1 MEYLLGKS
9 EALLQQVSSEKTR
22 FLMNEINWENRLI
35 GIKGARGTGKTTL
48 ILQYLKELDLPPTK
62 AAYFSLDDLYFT
74 THELAD
80 TIEKYYKQGGS
91 YVFLDEVHKYTDWA
105 RHLKNIYDFY
115 PQIKIVFTGSSII
128 DIARQEV
135 DLTRRVR
142 LYDLPGLSFREFL
155 NFQNVMEAGAIS
167 LDEIVSPGRLWKDHF
182 PVDFR
187 PLEFFNKYLQ
197 YGYYPFYLEDEEGY
211 HDRIQQLIR
220 IIVEYDLAELHDFD
234 VRNAKKLLQLLYI
247 LAANVP
253 FKPNLSQLARKTN
266 IHRNT
271 ISSYLYFLEQSKLI
285 HRLYRKGISTSILQ
299 KPEKIYLDNTNLAYA
314 LSTTSPNKGNLR
326 ETFFV
331 SQAKVKHH
339 VNCPFK
345 GDFILDDQWTFEI
358 GRRGKTGRQI
368 QSITDSFIV
377 SDDAEFPVTKL
388 PLWIFGFL
396 Y

>member
-1 MEYLLGKS
+1 MEYLLEKS
-9 EALLQQVSSEKTR
+9 EALARQVTSDKTR
-22 FLMNEINWENRLI
+22 FLKDEINWNNRLI
-35 GIKGARGTGKTTL
+35 GIKGARGTGKSTL
-48 ILQYLKELDLPPTK
+48 ALQRLKQLNLPPTQ

-74 THELAD
+74 THELAG
-80 TIEKYYKQGGS
+80 TIEDYYKQGGK
-91 YVFLDEVHKYTDWA
+91 YIFLDEVHKYKGWA

-115 PQIKIVFTGSSII
+115 PAIKIVFTGSSII

-142 LYDLPGLSFREFL
+142 LYNLPGLSYREFL
-155 NFQNVMEAGAIS
+155 NFQNVLEARPIS
-167 LDEIVSPGRLWKDHF
+167 LDEILSTDRAWKDHF
-182 PVDFR
+182 PVGFR
-187 PLEFFNKYLQ
+187 PLEFFDKYLK

-211 HDRIQQLIR
+211 YDRIQQLIR
-220 IIVEYDLAELHDFD
+220 IIVEYDLAELPDFD

-285 HRLYRKGISTSILQ
+285 HRLYRQGISISILQ
-299 KPEKIYLDNTNLAYA
+299 KPEKIYLDNTNLAYS
-314 LSTTSPNKGNLR
+314 LSTSSPNTGNLR
-326 ETFFV
+326 ETFFL
-331 SQAKVKHH
+331 SQVKVRHQA
-339 VNCPFK
+339 NYPAK
-345 GDFILDDQWTFEI
+345 GDFILDDRWIFEI
-358 GRRGKTGRQI
+358 GGKSKTKKQLE
-368 QSITDSFIV
+368 SVTDSFIV
-377 SDDAEFPVTKL
+377 SDDVEFPVTKL